1 MDEGLGNPVAKKTKE
16 ASGSVLLTYFQ
27 GDINSMVDEHFSRA
41 LSQANNLKEER
52 SEIKRNHKVAQ
63 TNGLSSQWEAESQTR
78 FQPLFPPEH
87 LRQGTSSESQSN
99 HQMLPNHPANSAIL
113 WSGDSR
119 QGLSVVMPPMMYPSA
134 VSSDGLMVAE
144 HQYSNSLLNFLHND
158 HPDLG
163 TVVLPSS
170 KQNLTSGWTRYPGFG
185 DQMNDMNLNS
195 GVQVIEKKDLFWY

>member
-1 MDEGLGNPVAKKTKE
+1 MEEDLGHLVAKKTKE
-16 ASGSVLLTYFQ
+16 ESGSVLFTYFQ

-41 LSQANNLKEER
+41 LSQASKPKEER
-52 SEIKRNHKVAQ
+52 SKIIRNHKVAQ
-63 TNGLSSQWEAESQTR
+63 TNGLSNQWESQTR

-99 HQMLPNHPANSAIL
+99 SHMPPNHPPNSAIL

-119 QGLSVVMPPMMYPSA
+119 QGLSVVLPPVMYPSA
-134 VSSDGLMVAE
+134 ASSDGLMVAE

-158 HPDLG
+158 NPDLG
-163 TVVLPSS
+163 TVVRPS
-170 KQNLTSGWTRYPGFG
+170 KQDFTPRWARYPGLG
-185 DQMNDMNLNS
+185 NQMTDMNLNS